1 MTQPATGLLLAD
13 RYRLSHELAHGGM
26 GYVWVADDETSEHRV
41 AIKFQ
46 AGPRRD
52 PVADRRFRR
61 EAQALAQLDSPHI
74 VRVLASGTDTGL
86 SYIVMELLHGET
98 LGQRSA
104 AQGPAEPAQA
114 VAWIRQAAEGLGVA
128 HRAGIIHRD
137 VKPSNLFLAS
147 RTTGEVL
154 KVIDFGIAK
163 GHVLDGA
170 SDGTSDGTASGLIGS
185 PCYMSPEQARG
196 ESVDARS
203 DLWALG
209 VVAFQLL
216 CGRAP
221 FMGAN
226 MPETLQRICSGS
238 VPKISE
244 FASELPSSL
253 DAFFRRAFAADR
265 ELRFESAAE
274 FAQAFARACDGE
286 APQGLVGRSDT
297 TQSIVVQMASVRP
310 ARLRRPRAILGAA
323 AALGVMG
330 IMIWRVTPKVGEHR
344 SELVSDAQAAAF
356 SAEVV
361 GPTPNPIA
369 PPAMLLSAA
378 PPPSSSTP
386 ASTTLKIRHRSIAPK
401 PPASAQALPA
411 VPAVT
416 SPPPEFEASPP
427 AVDQLDRRF

>member
-1 MTQPATGLLLAD
+1 VTQPATGFLLAG

-26 GYVWVADDETSEHRV
+26 GYVWVADDETSEQRV

-46 AGPRRD
+46 AEPRRD
-52 PVADRRFRR
+52 AIADRRFRR
-61 EAQALAQLDSPHI
+61 EAQALAQLESPHI
-74 VRVLASGTDTGL
+74 VRVLTSGTDAGL

-98 LGQRSA
+98 LRQRCA
-104 AQGPAEPAQA
+104 ARRPVEPAQA

-147 RTTGEVL
+147 TPDGEVL
-154 KVIDFGIAK
+154 KIIDFGIAK
-163 GHVLDGA
+163 GHVL
-170 SDGTSDGTASGLIGS
+170 DGTSDGTASGLIGS

-216 CGRAP
+216 TGREP

-226 MPETLQRICSGS
+226 VPQTLQRICSGS
-238 VPKISE
+238 VPRISE
-244 FASELPSSL
+244 FAGELPSSL

-265 ELRFESAAE
+265 ALRFESAAE
-274 FAQAFARACDGE
+274 FAHAFARACEGE

-297 TQSIVVQMASVRP
+297 TQSIAMQMPSVRP
-310 ARLRRPRAILGAA
+310 ARPRRPRVILGAA
-323 AALGVMG
+323 AAVGVIAVML
-330 IMIWRVTPKVGEHR
+330 WRVAPKVEEPV
-344 SELVSDAQAAAF
+344 SELVSDARAAAF

-361 GPTPNPIA
+361 APSLSPNA
-369 PPAMLLSAA
+369 PPAVLLSAA
-378 PPPSSSTP
+378 PLPSSTAP
-386 ASTTLKIRHRSIAPK
+386 AAATLSVRVRQRPIAPK
-401 PPASAQALPA
+401 PSAAAQAVPTAPA
-411 VPAVT
+411 L
-416 SPPPEFEASPP
+416 SPPPPKPEASRP